1 MRCTGGAFFTPL
13 LETLQDLFLACV
25 KVRRTT
31 GGESTAHA
39 LAPAGPTHSIV
50 SGFGWLDAQENLRL
64 AERLAMKQRK
74 VSAKRLSVARRLTAT
89 VMQQHQV
96 GFEAFYKF
104 FNTTWYGGMSL
115 MNNRDFNAT
124 LDAFE
129 LKVVPKSLLHPF
141 VQTTRR

>member
-1 MRCTGGAFFTPL
+1 MVSPR
-13 LETLQDLFLACV
+13 
-25 KVRRTT
+25 
-31 GGESTAHA
+31 HA
-39 LAPAGPTHSIV
+39 RAPAGPTHSIV
-50 SGFGWLDAQENLRL
+50 SGFGSLDAQENLRL

-141 VQTTRR
+141 CSNNPEVGAVAVAEPLYTWAPTN